1 MRVSSC
7 ACVCPDAA
15 SKRAGRERV
24 AQVEVLSDSAA
35 ERTEAFTHGNMVGI
49 GSDDARGT
57 NIIRD
62 VALDRFEQ
70 PSATGSISR
79 SSPDGAEAG
88 EPMGD
93 ERVDSAAAAAEAA
106 EALLGVLLLVLTGGI
121 LMLASRSRAKCDIGR
136 ERRRRDDGW
145 ETVKGSLSSEPILV
159 VRMQRRHDG
168 YVV

>member
-1 MRVSSC
+1 M
-7 ACVCPDAA
+7 CPDAA
-15 SKRAGRERV
+15 TKRAGRERV

-35 ERTEAFTHGNMVGI
+35 ERTEAFTPYPKHGNMVGI